1 MKLRMA
7 ENSLFGILLRSR
19 WWASAGIAAL
29 IALLAWALLPPD
41 WKLAGAL
48 MGMPFAVI
56 AVLAGWRQRHAP
68 SAARVAD
75 TVQALRTMAWPAFS
89 DLLEQAFR
97 RDGHALQRRAGAAD
111 FELERRGRRML
122 VCARRWKSAST
133 GLEPLRDLQA
143 LREAQHAED
152 ALYIGL
158 GELSERAVAFAAE
171 HRIAVWQ
178 AAELTQA
185 LRGLVLPHTPSR

>member
-7 ENSLFGILLRSR
+7 ENSLFAILLRSR

-48 MGMPFAVI
+48 MGMPFVVI

-68 SAARVAD
+68 SAARVEQ
-75 TVQALRTMAWPAFS
+75 TGQVLRALAWPAFAE
-89 DLLEQAFR
+89 LLEQAFR
-97 RDGHALQRRAGAAD
+97 RDGHEVTRRDGAAD
-111 FELERRGRRML
+111 FVLERKGRQML
-122 VCARRWKSAST
+122 VCARRWKSARA
-133 GLEPLRDLQA
+133 GLDT
-143 LREAQHAED
+143 LRELQSAREAAGAAD

-158 GELSERAVAFAAE
+158 GEFSEQAAAYARAQ
-171 HRIAVWQ
+171 RIAVWQ
-178 AAELTQA
+178 AAELAQA
-185 LRGLVLPHTPSR
+185 LRGLLPPAR